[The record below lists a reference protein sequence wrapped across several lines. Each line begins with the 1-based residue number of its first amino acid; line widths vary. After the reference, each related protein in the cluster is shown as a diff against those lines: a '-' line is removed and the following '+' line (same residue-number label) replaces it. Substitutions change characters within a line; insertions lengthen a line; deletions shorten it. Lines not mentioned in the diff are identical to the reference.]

1 MYVAAI
7 LMADSHS
14 SHRHVEQQTLG
25 QISSLGWGYLSRTR
39 KSMRLCPTCE
49 LMWVPAG
56 NARVLGQRQTTLL
69 LTAWLVSIS
78 VYLYT
83 DRMYVC
89 IQTYICMFIYTNLSI
104 FVSVSPTG

>member
-89 IQTYICMFIYTNLSI
+89 IHKHTFVCLYTQTSVYLSQ
-104 FVSVSPTG
+104 